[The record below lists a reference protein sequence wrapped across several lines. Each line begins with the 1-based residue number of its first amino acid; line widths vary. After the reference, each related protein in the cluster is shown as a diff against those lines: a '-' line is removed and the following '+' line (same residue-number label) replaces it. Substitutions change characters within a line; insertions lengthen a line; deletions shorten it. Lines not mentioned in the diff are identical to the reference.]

1 MDIRMNAYPLLAIA
15 ILLTGCAGGA
25 SLVEIGDNVWRVS
38 GIDYI
43 DTDSQRIASD
53 QAKAFCAKRGQ
64 VPYVLTSRL
73 TNDMPA
79 RYNATIEFQCMA
91 GGTSP
96 AALAEA
102 RLLGFQRD
110 CYIAGFPL
118 GTPQNM
124 KCALE
129 VSAKDSKKPGT
140 SP

>member
-1 MDIRMNAYPLLAIA
+1 MNGYLLAAFA
-15 ILLTGCAGGA
+15 IFLVGCAGGA
-25 SLVEIGDNVWRVS
+25 SLVAIGDSAWRVS
-38 GIDYI
+38 GIDYV
-43 DTDSQRIASD
+43 DTDAQRIASD

-64 VPYVLTSRL
+64 IPYVMKSRL

-79 RYNATIEFQCMA
+79 RYNASIEFQCMA

-102 RLLGFQRD
+102 RLLGYQRD
-110 CYIAGFPL
+110 CYIAGYPL

-129 VSAKDSKKPGT
+129 VSAKDNPKPGT
-140 SP
+140 SR